1 MDVLK
6 SLALAFSCFTR
17 LPVPK
22 VDWDS
27 RNMRFMLACL
37 PVVGI
42 AVGCIVAAWCLIAD
56 ALGLGTMLKAAGIA
70 LLPLAVT
77 GGFHLDGYSDVID
90 AQSSHADPAKKREIL
105 KDPHIG
111 SFAAMAVAAYL
122 IAYFA
127 IATALPAGWRIA
139 ALLLC
144 LHVMSRCG
152 SGFASSVFWG
162 NGSAGMLTSFRDSS
176 DVRFNAGVV
185 IAFFVIAGIVAIV
198 ISPACGIA
206 MIVAEILLLVWLNV
220 FADRNFGGM
229 SGDVAGFFLQ
239 VCELVLLACIMIAA
253 KAVGL

>member
-22 VDWDS
+22 VDWDPK
-27 RNMRFMLACL
+27 NMRFMLACL

-42 AVGCIVAAWCLIAD
+42 VVGCIVAAWCLIAD
-56 ALGLGTMLKAAGIA
+56 AVAFGPALKAAGIA

-77 GGFHLDGYSDVID
+77 GGFHLDGFSDVVD
-90 AQSSHADPAKKREIL
+90 AQSSHASPAKKREIM

-111 SFAAMAVAAYL
+111 SFAAIAIAAYL
-122 IAYFA
+122 IAYFG
-127 IATALPAGWRIA
+127 IATEVPAGWRCAVLI
-139 ALLLC
+139 LC

-185 IAFFVIAGIVAIV
+185 IAFFIVAGIGAIIVAPV
-198 ISPACGIA
+198 CGIA
-206 MIVAEILLLVWLNV
+206 MIAAEALLLVWLNM
-220 FADRNFGGM
+220 FANRNFGGM

-239 VCELVLLACIMIAA
+239 VCELVLLACIVIAA
-253 KAVGL
+253 KEVGL

>member
-1 MDVLK
+1 MNVLK

-27 RNMRFMLACL
+27 HNMRFMLACL

-42 AVGCIVAAWCLIAD
+42 VVGFIVAAWCLICD
-56 ALGLGTMLKAAGIA
+56 AVGFGAVLKAAGIA
-70 LLPLAVT
+70 LVPLAVT
-77 GGFHLDGYSDVID
+77 GGFHLDGFSDVID
-90 AQSSHADPAKKREIL
+90 AQASHAEPAKKREIL
-105 KDPHIG
+105 KDSHVG
-111 SFAAMAVAAYL
+111 AFAAIGVAAYL

-127 IATALPAGWRIA
+127 IATEVPAGAKIPM
-139 ALLLC
+139 LLVC

-152 SGFASSVFWG
+152 SGFASTVFWG
-162 NGSAGMLTSFRDSS
+162 NGTGGMLSSFRDST
-176 DVRFNAGVV
+176 DARITVGIVV
-185 IAFFVIAGIVAIV
+185 AFFAVAGIIAIIVA
-198 ISPACGIA
+198 PACGIA
-206 MIVAEILLLVWLNV
+206 MIVAEILLLVWLNM

-239 VCELVLLACIMIAA
+239 VCELVLLACIVIAS